1 MRLLIASMALMI
13 LAGCSVESSNDRSLL
28 PTPSEPGDGAPLKMK
43 TLTLEDIDFSSYS
56 EDLAKFIKLEAGES
70 NWAAID
76 KMRLYFA
83 PEDGK
88 TILQTKTSTFDRP
101 DGSVMVYTVSGLKDD
116 SIKAQELFMI
126 FSGPKDAQ
134 TLAAYGL
141 KQKCQRGENTTNWQT
156 KLCP

>member
-1 MRLLIASMALMI
+1 MKKLGFIVGLMALT
-13 LAGCSVESSNDRSLL
+13 ACGQASVSKAVDK
-28 PTPSEPGDGAPLKMK
+28 GAAEVPKSMK
-43 TLTLEDIDFSSYS
+43 TTILEDIDFSSYS

-101 DGSVMVYTVSGLKDD
+101 DGSVMVYSVSGLKDD
-116 SIKAQELFMI
+116 SVKAQELFMI
-126 FSGPKDAQ
+126 FSGPKEGQ
-134 TLAAYGL
+134 ILAAYGL
-141 KQKCQRGENTTNWQT
+141 KQKCQRGANTTNWQT